1 MEKIVNQEEETDL
14 KESLVRTRDF
24 LNFLKNYDDLP
35 KFVKLDAESLL
46 KDFPTD
52 YNITRMFNK

>member
-52 YNITRMFNK
+52 YNITRMFNR

>member
-14 KESLVRTRDF
+14 KKSLVRTRDF